1 MSDGPM
7 PQASPESIA
16 SPFVGKSIDIAACLS
31 RGWNLVL
38 ENPGPLIGG
47 TLLVFCG
54 FFVLQFVPTLGWM
67 ATLVLTGPVMAG
79 LYYTFLRRIRGETVG
94 AADVFNGLQD
104 NFLQLSLAGFISSLL
119 VAIGFALCILPG
131 IFLVICYMFVLPL
144 AIDKKLEFWAAMEV
158 SRRVVQA
165 QWFTFFGLG
174 IVCVLVVIAGAL
186 ACLVGLIVALPVFI
200 ATIAYAYEDV
210 FGQRTQS

>member
-1 MSDGPM
+1 
-7 PQASPESIA
+7 
-16 SPFVGKSIDIAACLS
+16 
-31 RGWNLVL
+31 
-38 ENPGPLIGG
+38 
-47 TLLVFCG
+47 
-54 FFVLQFVPTLGWM
+54 
-67 ATLVLTGPVMAG
+67 MAG